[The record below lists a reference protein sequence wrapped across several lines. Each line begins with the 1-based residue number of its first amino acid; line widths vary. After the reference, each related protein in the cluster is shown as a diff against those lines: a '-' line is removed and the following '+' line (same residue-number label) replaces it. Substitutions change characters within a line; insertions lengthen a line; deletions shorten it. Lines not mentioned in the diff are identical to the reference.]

1 MINKYLEK
9 HRLTSF
15 KEIKKHITEL
25 KRNTKPNYELINS
38 LESFFGEKELPTFN
52 SKSNLDYFK
61 DFAERLLEIDD
72 VITSSNRGEKETME
86 GLKNAPKYYDNK
98 KGSLYKVATER
109 GWNPYLF
116 DVVKRLER
124 GGKKDPLRQEIEK
137 TKLVL
142 DLWLKEQENNLD
154 N

>member
-1 MINKYLEK
+1 LYFNNPYFTPQEEYDENQKDD
-9 HRLTSF
+9 T
-15 KEIKKHITEL
+15 IT
-25 KRNTKPNYELINS
+25 NVS
-38 LESFFGEKELPTFN
+38 
-52 SKSNLDYFK
+52 
-61 DFAERLLEIDD
+61 
-72 VITSSNRGEKETME
+72 RGEREVLDSLRAVKPLTIYEVFIDT
-86 GLKNAPKYYDNK
+86 PKYYDNK
-98 KGSLYKVATER
+98 KGSLYKVASER